1 MSMKFYGPENGARIA
16 TTDGHIVIVPPDGC
30 ELHER
35 FHAQAYAAGCV
46 SDVQLSRFKKITE
59 AKEAAEPQLKQPA
72 APNEERQ
79 TQIKTVLI
87 QMLNGNDP
95 DDFNESGQPNLR
107 RINARLGF
115 QASRDEVD
123 ATFAALQAEAKA

>member
-1 MSMKFYGPENGARIA
+1 MSMKFYGPDNGARIA

-46 SDVQLSRFKKITE
+46 SEEQLSRFKKITE
-59 AKEAAEPQLKQPA
+59 AEDQQAKQPA

-87 QMLNGNDP
+87 QMLNGNDQ

-107 RINARLGF
+107 RVNARLGF

-123 ATFAALQAEAKA
+123 ATFAALQAEATA

>member
-46 SDVQLSRFKKITE
+46 SEAQLSRFKKITE
-59 AKEAAEPQLKQPA
+59 AEDQQEKQPA

-107 RINARLGF
+107 RVNARLGF
-115 QASRDEVD
+115 QSSRDEVD
-123 ATFAALQAEAKA
+123 ATFAALQAEATA